1 MAGQVVSFSSPPTQG
16 EGDRTE
22 LDETVR
28 DSDGIP
34 SRSTPADSISQI
46 GPYRILRILGNGGMG
61 TVYEGIRE
69 DIERRVAIKVLHPR
83 LALRQEAQERF
94 LNEAR
99 AANRVEHPGLVQISD
114 VGNLADGGIY
124 LVMEFLRGETL
135 ADRLHRLGGT
145 ADVRQAIEHAI
156 ELANILCAA
165 HQSGIVHR
173 DVKPSNVMIVADPQM
188 ASGERIKLIDFG
200 IAKLEETQF
209 TDTDRNR
216 TPEEMWLGTPAYM
229 SPEQCA
235 GGVPIDHRSDV
246 YALGVVL
253 FQMLTG
259 RPPFVD
265 PNPGTVMARH
275 QLESA
280 PDVRMRRAEVP
291 VALSKL
297 VAELLAKDPARRPT
311 LRATADRL
319 RTLLLSLKCEPV
331 AGARWG
337 SADANQPAGETQPE
351 VLRSPSYGVTTR
363 KPSAKHRLFWLGTAF
378 ALSMTGGTI
387 WRLSHRAARSES
399 RRNIDSV
406 SAAPPTM
413 NRVSPQSTRK
423 DGGASSMG
431 PSESPAQ
438 HRSQTEIPPTLRAV
452 ASQHGA
458 SQKSTDSSGRVPTQR
473 PSAGMTAERVT
484 AKQNHQ
490 AAKKIPATA
499 VKPPPQDAK
508 DDDCYKPFGECI
520 P

>member
-1 MAGQVVSFSSPPTQG
+1 MAGQVVSFSSPPMQG

-253 FQMLTG
+253 FQMLSG

-275 QLESA
+275 QLESP
-280 PDVRMRRAEVP
+280 PDVRMRRAEIP
-291 VALSKL
+291 FELSKL

-319 RTLLLSLKCEPV
+319 RALLSSLKFEPV

-337 SADANQPAGETQPE
+337 TADANQPAWETQPE
-351 VLRSPSYGVTTR
+351 VLHSPSYGVTTR
-363 KPSAKHRLFWLGTAF
+363 KPSSKHRLFWLGSAF
-378 ALSMTGGTI
+378 VLSMTGGTI

-399 RRNIDSV
+399 RRSMDT

-413 NRVSPQSTRK
+413 NSVSPQSSRK
-423 DGGASSMG
+423 DGGAGSTV
-431 PSESPAQ
+431 PSESPALR
-438 HRSQTEIPPTLRAV
+438 RSQTEIPATLRTV
-452 ASQHGA
+452 DSQHGA
-458 SQKSTDSSGRVPTQR
+458 RLENTDPSGRIPTQR
-473 PSAGMTAERVT
+473 LSARMKTARFT

-490 AAKKIPATA
+490 VAKKIPATA
-499 VKPPPQDAK
+499 IKPQPQDAE